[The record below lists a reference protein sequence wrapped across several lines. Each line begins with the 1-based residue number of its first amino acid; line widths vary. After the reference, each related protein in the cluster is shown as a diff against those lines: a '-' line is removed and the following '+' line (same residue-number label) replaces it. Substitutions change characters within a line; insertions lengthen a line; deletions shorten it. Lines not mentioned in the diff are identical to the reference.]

1 MSPPKENPRAMH
13 DRVLILEKNHQ
24 NVLSRLDSVESS
36 VAHLSD
42 KIDRVLDFVQEAKVR
57 QLPPIQTILVTTVAT
72 CTLVSM
78 VVMGIYWMVDSR
90 VGFAVQRTNNFV
102 SMLADGNN
110 NIFVQ
115 LHDYDMR
122 LKRLENSPPK
132 N

>member
-1 MSPPKENPRAMH
+1 MH
-13 DRVLILEKNHQ
+13 ERISALETNHK
-24 NVLSRLDSVESS
+24 NVLSRIDSVESS
-36 VAHLSD
+36 VSNLSA
-42 KIDRVLDFVQEAKVR
+42 KIDQVLSFVQEAKGR

-72 CTLVSM
+72 FTLVSM

-122 LKRLENSPPK
+122 LKRLESPPPK